1 MGLVLL
7 NKNLVYI
14 STYPSCYQPCHWCVK
29 WIVPSW
35 WVTSLLNMTPSR
47 TRDSM
52 YSSAPAVKD
61 AQLHAVLVLLSGVWC
76 CQGLIYQSPPRPC
89 WSACPAIR
97 CGKFK
102 HHIHWPKFR
111 WDLAVF
117 FNLQSTL
124 GKYSIKACDRWI
136 LPSIYFPLHYI
147 HMNSTTNL
155 FCTESHLFLLWR
167 EQMEGIRYHHSPDFS
182 VTGLGPFKLPLI
194 LLM

>member
-7 NKNLVYI
+7 HQNLVYI

-35 WVTSLLNMTPSR
+35 WVTSLLNMTR
-47 TRDSM
+47 R
-52 YSSAPAVKD
+52 
-61 AQLHAVLVLLSGVWC
+61 
-76 CQGLIYQSPPRPC
+76 QGRATPCTPPRPPSMQC
-89 WSACPAIR
+89 LSYCRACGAVKALFI
-97 CGKFK
+97 KV
-102 HHIHWPKFR
+102 HHVLVGQLVPQLGAANSNITFT
-111 WDLAVF
+111 DQNSDEALLCF

-167 EQMEGIRYHHSPDFS
+167 EQIEGIWYHHSPDFS
-182 VTGLGPFKLPLI
+182 VTGQGPFKLPLI